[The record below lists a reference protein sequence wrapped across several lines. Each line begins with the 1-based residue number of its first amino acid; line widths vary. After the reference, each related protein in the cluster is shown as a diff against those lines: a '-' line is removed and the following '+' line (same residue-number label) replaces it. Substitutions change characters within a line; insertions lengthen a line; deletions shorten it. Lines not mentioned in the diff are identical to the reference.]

1 MMDYQRVELL
11 ACLTKLA
18 QLQRERIEKVALQEA
33 IDALPESADAF
44 AQVRQVAAHLQA
56 PKPRFLNRPDASKMP
71 ALLFTDNGHWQLV
84 RGQNGQGLWVV
95 ESFDQDA
102 SSWVE
107 QTQEQLLG
115 SCLVQMSTASP
126 FVATK
131 SPVYRLVRNEVFSHK
146 RLLGEAILGSLT
158 INIVA
163 LASAFYTMQ
172 VYDRVVPTAATQ
184 TLMVLTIGVA
194 VAILYEWLVKHF
206 RARLFDRLIDAV
218 DQRLARSVYTRF
230 LAVRLDQLPPSVG
243 SLAAQ
248 MKGYETVRSFLTSVT
263 SHVLVDAPFALIYVA
278 LMYMI
283 AGYLAFIPLTFFFV
297 AIIIGSY
304 FRKRID
310 DLSSNINHAVNF
322 KTGLLVESVEG
333 AETIKSG
340 QGGWRMLSRW
350 MNTTDAARSYELEM
364 KHISERSQHMI
375 AAFQQTSYVALVS
388 SGALL
393 VSAGDLTMGSLI
405 ACSILSGR
413 ILAPVANIPNTLQQ
427 WSHTKSAIKSLD
439 AVWNLEDD
447 HAGNDHPLV
456 PDDIKGA
463 YRFDGTVSQFGEKV
477 ALSIANL
484 HIAAGDKV
492 GILGPIGS
500 GKTTMLRLLS
510 GMFKPQQ
517 GRVLLD
523 DMDLSHISK
532 PVLSDHMGYLQQEG
546 RLFAGTLRDNLTLG
560 LLDPGDEK
568 ILDAAKITGL
578 FESVVSSHPEGLQQA
593 IHEGGQGLSG
603 GQRQLVNLT
612 RVFLRTPKIWLL
624 DEPTA
629 AMDSG
634 TEAKVKQAFQQTLRE
649 EDTLV
654 LVTHKPDM
662 LQLVDRIVVIAG
674 QQIVMDGPKAE
685 VLARLTVPAS
695 TQVEAGTDG

>member
-1 MMDYQRVELL
+1 MDYQKVELF
-11 ACLTKLA
+11 ACLTKVA
-18 QLQRERIEKVALQEA
+18 QLQRERVEKVALQEA
-33 IDALPESADAF
+33 IDALPETADAF
-44 AQVRQVAAHLQA
+44 AQITRVAAHLQA
-56 PKPRFLNRPDASKMP
+56 PKPRFLNHPDATKMP
-71 ALLFTDNGHWQLV
+71 ALLLSDSGHWQLV
-84 RGQNGQGLWVV
+84 RGQNAQGAWVV
-95 ESFDQDA
+95 ESFDQET
-102 SSWVE
+102 SGWQE
-107 QTQEQLLG
+107 HTQEQLIG
-115 SCLVQMSTASP
+115 TCLVQVAVAQP
-126 FVATK
+126 FVATR
-131 SPVYRLVRNEVFSHK
+131 SPVYKLVRNEVFSHK

-218 DQRLARSVYTRF
+218 DQRLARNVYTRF
-230 LAVRLDQLPPSVG
+230 LSVRLDQLPPSVG
-243 SLAAQ
+243 SLASQ

-263 SHVLVDAPFALIYVA
+263 SHVLVDAPFALLYVL
-278 LMYMI
+278 LMYTI
-283 AGYLAFIPLTFFFV
+283 AGYLAFIPLGFFIV
-297 AIIIGSY
+297 ALIIGNY

-310 DLSSNINHAVNF
+310 NLSSNINHAVNF

-340 QGGWRMLSRW
+340 QGGWRMLARW

-375 AAFQQTSYVALVS
+375 AAFQQTSYVALVASGATLVS
-388 SGALL
+388 SGE
-393 VSAGDLTMGSLI
+393 LTMGSLI

-413 ILAPVANIPNTLQQ
+413 ILAPVASIPNTLQQ

-439 AVWNLEDD
+439 AVWMLEDD
-447 HAGNDHPLV
+447 HASTDHPLV
-456 PDDIKGA
+456 PEAIKGA
-463 YRFDGTVSQFGEKV
+463 YRFDDASSLYGDKVALTVPNLQIQPGEKV
-477 ALSIANL
+477 
-484 HIAAGDKV
+484 GV
-492 GILGPIGS
+492 LGPVGS
-500 GKTTMLRLLS
+500 GKTTLLRLLS
-510 GMFKPQQ
+510 GMYKPQQ

-532 PVLSDHMGYLQQEG
+532 PVLADSMGYLQQEG

-560 LLDPGDEK
+560 LMDPGDEK
-568 ILDAAKITGL
+568 VILSAKLTGL
-578 FESVVSSHPEGLQQA
+578 FDSVIASHPEGLQQA

-612 RVFLRTPKIWLL
+612 RVFLRNPKIWLL

-629 AMDSG
+629 SMDSG
-634 TEAKVKQAFQQTLRE
+634 TEAKVKYAFQQTLKA
-649 EDTLV
+649 EDTFV

-674 QQIVMDGPKAE
+674 HQVVMDGPKEE
-685 VLARLTVPAS
+685 VLERLRNPAK
-695 TQVEAGTDG
+695 TKVEVSPNEE

>member
-1 MMDYQRVELL
+1 MDYQRVELL

-18 QLQRERIEKVALQEA
+18 QLQREKVAKVALQEA
-33 IDALPESADAF
+33 IDGLPDGADAV
-44 AQVRQVAAHLQA
+44 AQVTHIAAHLQA
-56 PKPRFLNRPDASKMP
+56 PKPRFLNRPDATKMP
-71 ALLFTDNGHWQLV
+71 ALLYSDNGHWHLV
-84 RGQNGQGLWVV
+84 RGQNNQGMWVV
-95 ESFDQDA
+95 EVFDAQT
-102 SSWVE
+102 SNWLE
-107 QTQEQLLG
+107 QTQEQLVG
-115 SCLVQMSTASP
+115 ACLVQVSTASP

-131 SPVYRLVRNEVFSHK
+131 SPVYKLVRNEILSQK

-278 LMYMI
+278 LMYVI
-283 AGYLAFIPLTFFFV
+283 AGYLAFIPLTFFV
-297 AIIIGSY
+297 IAVILGSY

-310 DLSSNINHAVNF
+310 DLSANVNHAVNF

-350 MNTTDAARSYELEM
+350 MNTTDAARGYELEM
-364 KHISERSQHMI
+364 KHISERAQHMI
-375 AAFQQTSYVALVS
+375 AAFQQTSYVALVA
-388 SGALL
+388 SGATL
-393 VSAGDLTMGSLI
+393 VSAGELTMGSLI

-413 ILAPVANIPNTLQQ
+413 ILAPVASIPNTLQQ

-447 HAGNDHPLV
+447 HASNDHPLV
-456 PDDIKGA
+456 PDNIKGA
-463 YRFDGTVSQFGEKV
+463 YRFDGVVSQYGEKL
-477 ALSIANL
+477 ALSVAEFK
-484 HIAAGDKV
+484 IAAGEKV
-492 GILGPIGS
+492 GILGPVGS
-500 GKTTMLRLLS
+500 GKTTILRLLS
-510 GMFKPQQ
+510 GMYKPQQ

-523 DMDLSHISK
+523 DMDLSHVSK
-532 PVLSDHMGYLQQEG
+532 PVLADHMGYLQQEG

-568 ILDAAKITGL
+568 ILQAARLTGL
-578 FESVVSSHPEGLQQA
+578 FDSVISNHPEGLQQT

-629 AMDSG
+629 SMDSG
-634 TEAKVKQAFQQTLRE
+634 TELKVKQAFQKTLRAD
-649 EDTLV
+649 DTFV

-674 QQIVMDGPKAE
+674 QQLVMDGPKAE
-685 VLARLTVPAS
+685 VLDRLRAPVQ
-695 TQVEAGTDG
+695 TQVEANTHG